1 MIFEWLKK
9 NKGTPLFKF
18 AVMLLILFLLRIGIV
33 IYDIAAGD
41 TDETDKSNSKSVV
54 SELFKKDENGEDEPL
69 FDIHIGWSNIILL
82 AACGI
87 ALVIIEKKKDK
98 GSEEQPTVYINKN
111 NEDEE

>member
-9 NKGTPLFKF
+9 NKGTPFFKF
-18 AVMLLILFLLRIGIV
+18 VVMLLILFLLRIGMV
-33 IYDIAAGD
+33 IYDTAAVV
-41 TDETDKSNSKSVV
+41 DETDSSESKNIV
-54 SELFKKDENGEDEPL
+54 SELFNQKDEDGEDEPL

>member
-9 NKGTPLFKF
+9 NKGTPFFKF
-18 AVMLLILFLLRIGIV
+18 IVMLLIIFLFRIGVV
-33 IYDIAAGD
+33 IYDVA
-41 TDETDKSNSKSVV
+41 TDNTDNSNFKSII
-54 SELFKKDENGEDEPL
+54 SELFNQKDENREDEPL

-98 GSEEQPTVYINKN
+98 GSEEQPTVYISKN